1 MRMFVSLGSNIEP
14 RLNLGRALAEL
25 RRRFKVVAVSP
36 VYRTEPVG
44 DPHQPDFWN
53 LAVELESDEPPQKV
67 YGALQFIEALLGR
80 HRDPERPY
88 GPRIVDLDLV
98 FVEGLSGS
106 YGGLELPSALIA
118 KESCVGVPLADL
130 APELPHPLLKVTLGE
145 LARSLM
151 VGTSQHPRVLDVEL
165 SE

>member
-14 RLNLGRALAEL
+14 LLNLGRALAEL

-44 DPHQPDFWN
+44 DPNQADFWN
-53 LAVELESDEPPQKV
+53 LAVELDSDEPPQKV

-106 YGGLELPSALIA
+106 YGGLELPSPLIA
-118 KESCVGVPLADL
+118 KELFVVVPLADL
-130 APELPHPLLKVTLGE
+130 APGLPHPLLKVSLGE

-151 VGTSQHPRVLDVEL
+151 VGASHPPRVLDVEL
-165 SE
+165 PE

>member
-1 MRMFVSLGSNIEP
+1 MRMFISLGSNIEP

-25 RRRFKVVAVSP
+25 RRRFKLVAVSP

-44 DPHQPDFWN
+44 DRQQPDFWN
-53 LAVELESDEPPQKV
+53 LAVELEVDEPPQKV

-80 HRDPERPY
+80 QRDPQRPY

-118 KESCVGVPLADL
+118 KEPFVAVPIADL
-130 APELPHPLLKVTLGE
+130 APDLLYPGLNVSLGD
-145 LARSLM
+145 LARRL
-151 VGTSQHPRVLDVEL
+151 VAATSHPPQRLDVEL
-165 SE
+165 PE

>member
-53 LAVELESDEPPQKV
+53 LAAELEADEPPQKI

-80 HRDPERPY
+80 HRDPKRPY

-106 YGGLELPSALIA
+106 YGGLELPSVLIA
-118 KESCVGVPLADL
+118 KEPFVAVPLADL
-130 APELPHPLLKVTLGE
+130 APDLSHPLLKVSLGD
-145 LARSLM
+145 LARSLLAT
-151 VGTSQHPRVLDVEL
+151 TSHPPQLLNVEL
-165 SE
+165 PE